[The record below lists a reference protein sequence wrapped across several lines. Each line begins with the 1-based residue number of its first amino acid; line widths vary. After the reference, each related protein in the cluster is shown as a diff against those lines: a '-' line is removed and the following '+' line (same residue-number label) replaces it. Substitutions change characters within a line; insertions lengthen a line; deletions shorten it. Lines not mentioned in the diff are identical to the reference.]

1 MEVTDANLSCTKG
14 KFSNNQNPAYNPKH
28 MPVRIRK
35 KYLKRLLSLISYLGK
50 QIYNYRPITPNI
62 CPYFSLKKWKNH
74 PKEHKKRIN
83 NKKKRNQPQKVCNY
97 TAFISTN
104 QILLRNLH
112 SKIRNPI
119 FSFYPTQ
126 K

>member
-1 MEVTDANLSCTKG
+1 MAGRFGVLL
-14 KFSNNQNPAYNPKH
+14 FWLPRIMNNG
-28 MPVRIRK
+28 I
-35 KYLKRLLSLISYLGK
+35 LLVICV
-50 QIYNYRPITPNI
+50 QITGCIM
-62 CPYFSLKKWKNH
+62 SK
-74 PKEHKKRIN
+74 